1 MLVVISENRYENLF
15 PKECKGVGIAKVISF
30 VEKKEYVNEYIIKIK
45 KFNNSYKSVKLIA
58 YADKK
63 LKLEYGDVIY
73 FEGEFEKAQNQRN
86 NKGFNYERYL
96 RQNKIFGILKIDKI
110 NIISRD
116 KGISY
121 YFYKLKFDLRNR
133 LYEKFNLEEAG
144 FLSGILIGDKSG
156 ITDELRDNFKNSSI
170 SHVLAISGL
179 HIIYIITVIGFII
192 NKIINSKKIKNIIL
206 IIFLIL
212 FIIFTGA
219 SPSCIRA
226 SVMVIINLIAK
237 NIYRK
242 SDFLTNLALS
252 LDLLLILNY
261 YNIENIGMWLS
272 FLGTLALV
280 KIKLK
285 TSIAVQI
292 LIFPIILYSYNT
304 ISFTFFISNFFI
316 SFLIGPILVIGY
328 INLFTGKLI
337 FIEKFL
343 LKILFKIA
351 EIVGD
356 LKLSKIYVIS
366 PNIIFLGIYY
376 ILIFIRIFKI
386 EIKKIIKN
394 VLILFLIFSLLLN
407 FFKFNNC
414 FKINFLDVGQGDSC
428 LVTTEKGKTLLIDG
442 GEEENTVITYLLK
455 NRIGKLD
462 YIMVSHFDT
471 DHCGGLFEILQNIKV
486 KNVIIGK
493 QFEDSE
499 NYQKFLK
506 IVKEN
511 KIKIHV
517 VEAGKRI
524 KIEKNLYFDIL
535 WPSSN
540 NIIMENSINNNSLV
554 CKMVYKNFSC
564 IFTGDIEKIA
574 EKAILEKYKDL
585 KSTILK
591 VAHHGSKSSS
601 IEEFLHSVKP
611 KISIIG
617 VGKRNTF
624 GHPDIGV
631 LKRLERSWK

>member
-63 LKLEYGDVIY
+63 LKLEYGDIIY
-73 FEGEFEKAQNQRN
+73 FKGEFEKAQNQRN

-179 HIIYIITVIGFII
+179 HIIYIITVIEFVI

>member
-1 MLVVISENRYENLF
+1 MLVVISENRYESLF

-63 LKLEYGDVIY
+63 LKLEYGDIIY
-73 FEGEFEKAQNQRN
+73 FKGEFEKAQNQRN

-179 HIIYIITVIGFII
+179 HIIYIITVIEFVI

-366 PNIIFLGIYY
+366 PNIIFLWIYY

-524 KIEKNLYFDIL
+524 KIENNLYFDIL

>member
-156 ITDELRDNFKNSSI
+156 ITDKLRDNFKNSSI

-366 PNIIFLGIYY
+366 PNIIFLGTYY

-386 EIKKIIKN
+386 KIKKIMKN